1 MGGMKVFVEDVNHEL
16 KKQYVKDVIKTVIAF
31 ANTSGG
37 KIYIGIDDSGSII
50 GLDEPDD
57 ELLKLTNAVRDS
69 IAPDITPFTSS
80 VYEEY
85 QSKKVIVYN
94 VQKGTSCPYYLSS
107 KGLRPEGV
115 YVRQGASS
123 VPASQSAIIKMIKET
138 DGDSYEELRSLIQ
151 ELTFN
156 VLTDEFKKVGLGFE
170 EPQKRT
176 LGIVGG
182 DGLYTNLGL
191 LLSDQCNHSIKAAV
205 FDGTSKNRFL
215 DRYEFE
221 GSVIKQ
227 MREVFAFVDRY
238 NRTQS
243 RIEGIERKDL
253 REYPEEALREALL
266 NSIVHKDYGFGSST
280 LVSVFDDRIEILT
293 IGGLVKGLTKDD
305 IMIGTSLLR
314 NKNLANVFYRMKWIE
329 AYGTGI
335 LKIREAYEKHDLKP
349 LIEITDNAF
358 KVTLPAIKMQKKQ
371 TFKPLS
377 LNENKVLETFKSSEY
392 IKRLD
397 VEQILEVSQPMAVK
411 VLRGLLDK
419 NLIEKVGSGK
429 NVVYK
434 LSRND

>member
-1 MGGMKVFVEDVNHEL
+1 VFVEDVNHEL